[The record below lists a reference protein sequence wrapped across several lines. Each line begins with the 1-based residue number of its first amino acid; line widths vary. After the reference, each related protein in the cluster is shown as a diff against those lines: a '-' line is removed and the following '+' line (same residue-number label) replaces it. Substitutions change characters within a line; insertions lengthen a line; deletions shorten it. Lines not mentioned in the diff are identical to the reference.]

1 MKPVWKYTLAASVLT
16 AITVLLV
23 ILDVRS
29 SAAHK
34 ELTCTGLKVEFAEQ
48 DGLDFVT
55 ANDIKGYVAKDYGNI
70 SGMKL
75 ESIDLAKIEKIL
87 NCKSAVLKSEAYTTR
102 DGILHILISQRE
114 PAVRFI
120 SPNGGWYTDSEG
132 FMFPLQKNYTSRV
145 PIVDGAIPVNFT
157 PGYKGKAGT
166 AKERAWIEGILSL
179 IDYMESSRKWEDAIV
194 QIHVDS
200 NGKLVL
206 VPREGKEKFIF
217 GRPEEFEKKFAKI
230 EDYYKYIVPEK
241 GEGYYSYV
249 NVSFDGQIVCRNKN

>member
-87 NCKSAVLKSEAYTTR
+87 NCKSAVNSGSYSAVDYTL
-102 DGILHILISQRE
+102 GHHGNFLHIRHHHTWLLRYQIS
-114 PAVRFI
+114 
-120 SPNGGWYTDSEG
+120 
-132 FMFPLQKNYTSRV
+132 
-145 PIVDGAIPVNFT
+145 
-157 PGYKGKAGT
+157 
-166 AKERAWIEGILSL
+166 
-179 IDYMESSRKWEDAIV
+179 
-194 QIHVDS
+194 
-200 NGKLVL
+200 
-206 VPREGKEKFIF
+206 
-217 GRPEEFEKKFAKI
+217 
-230 EDYYKYIVPEK
+230 
-241 GEGYYSYV
+241 
-249 NVSFDGQIVCRNKN
+249 